1 MLEDVAKD
9 DFINS
14 DIKEHSNVGSP
25 ASELLPDELV
35 LSKATLFSG
44 AFSFYSLI
52 LLSPI
57 LLIISL

>member
-52 LLSPI
+52 NAQFS
-57 LLIISL
+57 